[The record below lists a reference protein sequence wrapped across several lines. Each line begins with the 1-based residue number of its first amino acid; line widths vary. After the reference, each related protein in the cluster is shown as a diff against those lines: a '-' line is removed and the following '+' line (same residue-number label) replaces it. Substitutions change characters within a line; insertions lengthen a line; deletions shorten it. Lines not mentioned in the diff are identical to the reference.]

1 MISTDVVF
9 IGAGAVGLFQ
19 IFELGLLGLRA
30 QHRPHAANRRA
41 VHQVVSRQTDLRYA
55 GNPGLRRTRI
65 DNTSAATDRAVCEAI
80 PSRHRSDRGNAPP

>member
-30 QHRPHAANRRA
+30 HHRPHAANRRA

-55 GNPGLRRTRI
+55 GNPGRVVWNHVHKLPDAFHAVACR
-65 DNTSAATDRAVCEAI
+65 AAGK
-80 PSRHRSDRGNAPP
+80 S